1 MSLILWFFSKAPHIV
16 SYLAWGC
23 QAEHPFASLCHL
35 PFTPALPF
43 NRPLDNPNLKLH
55 AAPMTDTSMLIA
67 LAQDEAKL
75 DLFESF
81 ISTDDKELSIA
92 VAQVP
97 SLFGISDLATY
108 MGYRAL
114 GLTTTQALIIM
125 DADEDLLIDWKEQ
138 IPVFQEFEQKALPML
153 QRYAAKEIVRIGF
166 LRNMALYI
174 AKDHQIANKALI
186 SLNALSKQEYEL
198 YKNNR
203 KHYTNNDLLAMEKII
218 SPEDFKGDT
227 VIQLNWGQQNIE
239 VIEGV
244 EVEYASSSPS

>member
-1 MSLILWFFSKAPHIV
+1 MDSSALI
-16 SYLAWGC
+16 
-23 QAEHPFASLCHL
+23 
-35 PFTPALPF
+35 T
-43 NRPLDNPNLKLH
+43 
-55 AAPMTDTSMLIA
+55 
-67 LAQDEAKL
+67 LAQNQDKL
-75 DLFESF
+75 DLFEEF
-81 ISTDDKELSIA
+81 ISVEDKELSIA

-125 DADEDLLIDWKEQ
+125 DADEDLLSDWKQQ

-174 AKDHQIANKALI
+174 AKDHQLANRVITTGLE
-186 SLNALSKQEYEL
+186 SLSKRDYEV

-203 KHYTNNDLLAMEKII
+203 KHYTNNDLLAIEKII

-227 VIQLNWGQQNIE
+227 VIQLNWGGNVQEI
-239 VIEGV
+239 IEGV
-244 EVEYASSSPS
+244 EVEYASSNPS